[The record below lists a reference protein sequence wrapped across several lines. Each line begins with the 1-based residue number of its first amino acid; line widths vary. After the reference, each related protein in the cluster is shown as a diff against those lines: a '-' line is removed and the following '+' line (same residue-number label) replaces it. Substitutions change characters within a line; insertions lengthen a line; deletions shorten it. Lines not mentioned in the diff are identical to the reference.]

1 MSQILE
7 AKGDEDKL
15 RALFTVK
22 LSGYWSNHYTF
33 DHTSTEQTAAISRSS
48 IDVVLINTVVPLYYT
63 YAQQLDC
70 YDWAERAVALLE
82 VLKPES
88 NHLVEKFRNAGMR
101 IDNALT
107 SQAVIQLNNAYC
119 VPRKCLY
126 CEAGHK
132 LLSLK

>member
-1 MSQILE
+1 MSIIRIVKE
-7 AKGDEDKL
+7 NCCFGTAKL
-15 RALFTVK
+15 AFIR
-22 LSGYWSNHYTF
+22 
-33 DHTSTEQTAAISRSS
+33 
-48 IDVVLINTVVPLYYT
+48 
-63 YAQQLDC
+63 
-70 YDWAERAVALLE
+70 AERAVALLE